1 MLHLYVRLSEAL
13 EGFREDVS
21 GDSTVEY
28 TLFASIISIAVLVSV
43 ALFGQDY

>member
-1 MLHLYVRLSEAL
+1 MLLGIRLSEAL

-43 ALFGQDY
+43 ALYGHDY

>member
-13 EGFREDVS
+13 QGFCEDVA

-43 ALFGQDY
+43 ASFGHDF